1 MTAPEFIAKW
11 SKVDLTERSAA
22 QQHFLDLCELVG
34 HPKPAAADPTGES
47 FTFEKGA
54 SKQGGGDGWADVW
67 KKDFFGWEYKGR
79 HKDLA
84 AAYNQLLEYR
94 ADLENPPLLV
104 VCDMD
109 IIRVHTNFNNAPT
122 RTHEITLATLDQPR
136 SLEILNAV
144 FYAPDKLRPG
154 VTSQAITEKASG
166 HFADIAE
173 SMRERGLNPQAV
185 AHFLVRVVFC
195 LFAEDVG
202 LLERGLFTRLVTR
215 TGSDPKRFARHVGE
229 LFSAMSTGGE
239 FLLEPVRHFNG
250 SLFDAA
256 PVLELTAHEIAAIG
270 TVAGEDWSA
279 VDVSISGTLF
289 ERGLNPAKRSQL
301 GSHYTGRPDIET
313 IVEPVILVPLR
324 REWAEVRLRAEGLLA
339 AGLKK
344 SRAQAEK
351 LVLAFL
357 ERLKS
362 IRVLD
367 PAGGSGNFLYVTLQK
382 LLELEKEV
390 NHFLREHGFT
400 PQFPQVSPLQL
411 HCIEIDPYAHDLAQ
425 TVVWIGYIQWLRANG
440 YGFPAEPILKP
451 MGANF
456 RCADAL
462 FTDWPEVDFI
472 VSNPPFLGGKKL
484 RTGDRKSAGSGLGDT
499 YVEKLFAAYR
509 DRVPPEADFCCYW
522 FEKARQHIADG
533 KCQRAGLLATQSIRG
548 GANREVLKRIKES
561 GDIFFAVSDR
571 DWVLDGANVHVSL
584 IAYDNGEETARMLDG
599 KPAPTINS
607 NLSATADITK
617 AVAIPANVNLAFM
630 GTTKGGNFDIP
641 EGKALE
647 LLHVP
652 NPHGRPTSDVV
663 VPWVNGMD
671 LTQRASSTWIIDF
684 GAGMAEADAAKYED
698 VYEYLRVNVKP
709 ARDRNARESYRR
721 LWWQH
726 VEARPAM
733 RAALAPLARFLCTTR
748 VSKHRLFVWLT
759 PPTLPDSATFAFA
772 RDDDYFFGIVHSH
785 IHEVWALKQGTRL
798 ETRPRYTP
806 TTCFETFPFPFP
818 EDLEPPGPEPPSEQ
832 PLPVPNPVEAEMLAA
847 KYYSAKETPPPYQAT
862 GRILEE
868 HHTAIAAAAKE
879 LNDLRERWLNPP
891 EWTVERLLEFPG
903 SVNGPWSRYIVPST
917 INPQLSTALVRYPR
931 FEPRDADC
939 AAKLKK
945 RTLTN
950 LYNERPAWLDLAHKK
965 LDAAVA
971 AAYGWPVDLTDE
983 QILERLLALN
993 LERAAA
999 EQTTPKVKS
1008 PRPHSGS
1015 EPKK

>member
-54 SKQGGGDGWADVW
+54 SKQAGGDGWADVW
-67 KKDFFGWEYKGR
+67 RKDFFGWEYKGR

-166 HFADIAE
+166 HFAEIAKT
-173 SMRERGLNPQAV
+173 MRERGLDSQAV

-215 TGSDPKRFARHVGE
+215 TGSDPKKFARHLGE

-256 PVLELTAHEIAAIG
+256 PMPELTTEEIAAIG
-270 TVAGEDWSA
+270 TVAAEDWSA

-324 REWAEVRLRAEGLLA
+324 REWAEVRARAEGLLA
-339 AGLKK
+339 AGSKK

-357 ERLKS
+357 QRLKTV
-362 IRVLD
+362 RVLD

-411 HCIEIDPYAHDLAQ
+411 YCLEIDPYAHDLAQ

-484 RTGDRKSAGSGLGDT
+484 RTGDRKAPNSGLGDA

-509 DRVPPEADFCCYW
+509 DRVPPEADLCCYW
-522 FEKARQHIADG
+522 FEKARQHIADE
-533 KCQRAGLLATQSIRG
+533 KCQRAGLLATQAIRG

-584 IAYDNGEETARMLDG
+584 IAYDNGEETARILDG

-630 GTTKGGNFDIP
+630 GTTKGGSFDIP
-641 EGKALE
+641 EEKALE
-647 LLHVP
+647 FLHAP
-652 NPHGRPTSDVV
+652 NPHGRPASDVV

-671 LTQRASSTWIIDF
+671 LTQRPSSTWIIDF
-684 GAGMAEADAAKYED
+684 GAGMAEADAARYQR
-698 VYEYLRVNVKP
+698 RV
-709 ARDRNARESYRR
+709 R
-721 LWWQH
+721 
-726 VEARPAM
+726 
-733 RAALAPLARFLCTTR
+733 
-748 VSKHRLFVWLT
+748 
-759 PPTLPDSATFAFA
+759 AFA
-772 RDDDYFFGIVHSH
+772 GEHK
-785 IHEVWALKQGTRL
+785 A
-798 ETRPRYTP
+798 
-806 TTCFETFPFPFP
+806 
-818 EDLEPPGPEPPSEQ
+818 
-832 PLPVPNPVEAEMLAA
+832 
-847 KYYSAKETPPPYQAT
+847 SA
-862 GRILEE
+862 
-868 HHTAIAAAAKE
+868 
-879 LNDLRERWLNPP
+879 
-891 EWTVERLLEFPG
+891 
-903 SVNGPWSRYIVPST
+903 
-917 INPQLSTALVRYPR
+917 
-931 FEPRDADC
+931 
-939 AAKLKK
+939 
-945 RTLTN
+945 
-950 LYNERPAWLDLAHKK
+950 
-965 LDAAVA
+965 
-971 AAYGWPVDLTDE
+971 
-983 QILERLLALN
+983 
-993 LERAAA
+993 
-999 EQTTPKVKS
+999 
-1008 PRPHSGS
+1008 
-1015 EPKK
+1015 